1 MAAPTGLHVLITNHG
16 ERVGGTAMYVRDL
29 ALELYRLG
37 HTPAVFSLIKG
48 PVPAELRAAGVV
60 VSDRLSRLGT
70 PDIIHA
76 QWHAPT
82 MLAVK
87 HWPTVPAIH
96 ICHDHLSPHFRTP
109 RHERIRRQFGV
120 SRLCVQRLID
130 EGVPAD
136 RVALLPNFVDT
147 ARFLPRPPLPQR
159 PQRALLFSN
168 YANDESHLPA
178 VREACR
184 TAGLELDVAGA
195 GVGRILEEPEGV
207 LGSYDIVFAKGKA
220 AMEAMAVG
228 TAVVLCDYAGVGPM
242 VTAAEFD
249 WLRDRNFGFEAL
261 REPLAAAPILREIA
275 RYDAA
280 DAASVRDLI
289 RARAGL
295 EGAVGRLVEIYSEV
309 IAEHRS
315 ETRSRRPGRLPEW
328 AWRERL
334 ALGLHRAWVSIPV
347 RHRDRIKRLPGLP
360 RAIRGVSR
368 LL

>member
-1 MAAPTGLHVLITNHG
+1 MGLRVLISNYPMSTSP
-16 ERVGGTAMYVRDL
+16 GGTVMYVRDL
-29 ALELYRLG
+29 ALELQRLG
-37 HTPAVFSLIKG
+37 HTPSVFSSITG
-48 PVPAELRAAGVV
+48 SVADELRAAGVLI
-60 VSDRLSRLGT
+60 SDRLSRLSK
-70 PDIIHA
+70 PDIIHGHY
-76 QWHAPT
+76 HAPT
-82 MLAVK
+82 LLAVK

-96 ICHDHLSPHFRTP
+96 ICHDHLSPHDRTP
-109 RHERIRRQFGV
+109 RHERIRRHFGV

-130 EGVPAD
+130 EGVTAD

-147 ARFLPRPPLPQR
+147 ARFLPRPPLPER

-168 YANDESHLPA
+168 YANDDSHLPA

-184 TAGLELDVAGA
+184 AAGLELDVAGA
-195 GVGRILEEPEGV
+195 GVGRILEEPERV

-220 AMEAMAVG
+220 AIEAMAVG

-242 VTAAEFD
+242 VTAAEFN

-261 REPLAAAPILREIA
+261 REPLSPAPILREIA
-275 RYDAA
+275 RYDAG
-280 DAASVRDLI
+280 AAARVRDLI

-315 ETRSRRPGRLPEW
+315 EMPSHRPGRLPES

-334 ALGLHRAWVSIPV
+334 VLGLHRAWVSIPV
-347 RHRDRIKRLPGLP
+347 RHRERIKRLPGLR
-360 RAIRGVSR
+360 RAIRGVRR
-368 LL
+368 LI

>member
-1 MAAPTGLHVLITNHG
+1 
-16 ERVGGTAMYVRDL
+16 MYVRDL
-29 ALELYRLG
+29 ALELSRLG
-37 HTPAVFSLIKG
+37 HTPAVFSVIKG
-48 PVPAELRAAGVV
+48 SVPAELRAAGVV
-60 VSDRLSRLGT
+60 VSHRLSRLDT

-76 QWHAPT
+76 QWHVST

-96 ICHDHLSPHFRTP
+96 ICHDHLSPHDRTP
-109 RHERIRRQFGV
+109 RQERIRRHFGV

-136 RVALLPNFVDT
+136 RAALLPNFVDT

-184 TAGLELDVAGA
+184 AAGLELDVAGA
-195 GVGRILEEPEGV
+195 GVGRILEEPERV

-228 TAVVLCDYAGVGPM
+228 TA
-242 VTAAEFD
+242 AEFD

-261 REPLAAAPILREIA
+261 RQPLAPAPILREIA
-275 RYDAA
+275 RYDAD
-280 DAASVRDLI
+280 DAARVRDLI

-315 ETRSRRPGRLPEW
+315 EAPSHRPLRLPEW
-328 AWRERL
+328 AWRERVV
-334 ALGLHRAWVSIPV
+334 LGLHRAWVSIPV
-347 RHRDRIKRLPGLP
+347 RHRERIKRLPGFR
-360 RAIRGVSR
+360 RAIRGVRR
-368 LL
+368 LM